1 MTGPVYRRAV
11 SLMEADLGDELVA
24 LDADAGNCFGFNAV
38 ATAVWRKLENPK
50 DFDELRS
57 ELLAQYDV
65 SAEECAAELQDL
77 LDDLIDKGLVERSG

>member
-1 MTGPVYRRAV
+1 VTGPVYRRAV

-38 ATAVWRKLENPK
+38 ATAVWRNLEDPK
-50 DFDELRS
+50 DFEQLRS

-65 SAEECAAELQDL
+65 SAEKCTVELQEL
-77 LDDLIDKGLVERSG
+77 LDDLIRKGLVERTG

>member
-38 ATAVWRKLENPK
+38 ATAVWRNLESPK
-50 DFDELRS
+50 AFDELRD
-57 ELLAQYDV
+57 ELLARYDV
-65 SAEECAAELQDL
+65 SAEDCSAELQAL